1 MMKCRH
7 TSRGGMT
14 VTRKCTCAPAII
26 LPYQV
31 IVARHSF
38 FKLKVRLPLDES
50 HCGCNQYPVTYCSL
64 IEELMKGELNFL
76 LAEFSAAAEKWY
88 AIHT

>member
-1 MMKCRH
+1 MR
-7 TSRGGMT
+7 R
-14 VTRKCTCAPAII
+14 CTCAHAII

-31 IVARHSF
+31 IVAQAQF
-38 FKLKVRLPLDES
+38 FQIKSPTALDEGRRY
-50 HCGCNQYPVTYCSL
+50 CGCNRYPVTHCSL

-76 LAEFSAAAEKWY
+76 LAEFCAAAEKWY